1 MLIITENSL
10 INSENVIAFS
20 VARSA
25 YPIPGYKEEGYQIR
39 ALHSGYVDNDGNADY
54 VLVKSYAEEQQ
65 AKADLEKIL
74 TAYLNASDC
83 KTVDLR

>member
-20 VARSA
+20 VARSD
-25 YPIPGYKEEGYQIR
+25 YPIPGYKKTGYQLR

-65 AKADLEKIL
+65 AKADLKKIL
-74 TAYLNASDC
+74 AAYLNTSGIEI
-83 KTVDLR
+83 VDLR